1 MNNLVSRFW
10 RRKTINTTIRF
21 VVLVAFAIVILFPLV
36 WIISGSLKPLA
47 QVFEI
52 PVRWIPD
59 PIQWRNYP
67 DAWGLSGQSEAQN
80 YHLTTNFNTNLVN
93 SVIVTAAQVLIRVL
107 FCALAGYGFAKHNF
121 PGKEVV
127 FILVLGMS
135 LLPLQIIMI
144 PLFVI
149 VKQLNWINSY
159 QGLILPTAIDAFA
172 IFFMRQF
179 VTSIPSDYVDAA
191 RVDGAGELGIFFRII
206 IPMSGPALV
215 TLAVLTSLE
224 SWDAFL
230 WPLIVVSDQKL
241 ATLPLGIAYLKSLY
255 QAPAHWLLAVS
266 VVMALPLLIVFIFA
280 QRRIIESAAQT
291 GIKG

>member
-1 MNNLVSRFW
+1 MSARVTTFW
-10 RRKTINTTIRF
+10 RRRTLVTTIRF
-21 VVLVAFAIVILFPLV
+21 VVLVVFIIVMLFPLV
-36 WIISGSLKPLA
+36 WIVSGSLKPLA

-59 PIQWRNYP
+59 PIQWWNYP
-67 DAWGLSGQSEAQN
+67 DAWGISGQAEALN
-80 YHLTTNFNTNLVN
+80 YHLTTNFNTNLIN
-93 SVIVTAAQVLIRVL
+93 SLIVTGVQVVIRVL
-107 FCALAGYGFAKHNF
+107 LCSLAGYGFAKHNF
-121 PGKEVV
+121 PGKEIL
-127 FILVLGMS
+127 FILILGMS
-135 LLPLQIIMI
+135 LLPLQIIMV

-149 VKQLNWINSY
+149 VKQLGWINTY

-179 VTSIPSDYVDAA
+179 IASIPSDYVDAA
-191 RVDGAGELGIFFRII
+191 RVDGASELGIFFRII
-206 IPMSGPALV
+206 VPMSSPALV
-215 TLAVLTSLE
+215 TLAVLASLE

-255 QAPAHWLLAVS
+255 QAPAHWLLAVA
-266 VVMALPLLIVFIFA
+266 VIMALPLLIIFIFA

>member
-1 MNNLVSRFW
+1 MNDILSKVRQ
-10 RRKTINTTIRF
+10 RKTLNASARF
-21 VVLVAFAIVILFPLV
+21 VVLIAFMVVMIFPLV
-36 WIISGSLKPLA
+36 WIVSGSLKTA
-47 QVFEI
+47 EQVFEI

-59 PIQWRNYP
+59 PIQWQNYP
-67 DAWGLSGQSEAQN
+67 DAWFGRDPRGLLN
-80 YHLTTNFNTNLVN
+80 YRLTTSFTTNLIN
-93 SVIVTAAQVLIRVL
+93 SIIVTAAQVIIRVF

-127 FILVLGMS
+127 FVLVLAMS
-135 LLPLQIIMI
+135 LLPIQIIMI

-149 VKQLNWINSY
+149 VKQLGWINTY

-179 VTSIPSDYVDAA
+179 ITSIPADYVDAA
-191 RVDGAGELGIFFRII
+191 RVDGAGELSIFLRVIV
-206 IPMSGPALV
+206 PMSWPAII
-215 TLAVLTSLE
+215 TLTVLTALE

-241 ATLPLGIAYLKSLY
+241 ATMPLGIAYLKSLY
-255 QAPAHWLLAVS
+255 QAPAHWLLAVA
-266 VVMALPLLIVFIFA
+266 VVMALPLLLVFIFA